1 VDGFAEFSEQEL
13 NLLAALVP
21 CCEEATLTFCLD
33 RVPLKE
39 TSWLSNWSVVRRSF
53 ETCKKRLSSLA
64 EASVSVEVLRR
75 DPAKSRFLD
84 NPVLQHLETHWAR
97 PEPYQA
103 ASPSSESR
111 SLGTDP
117 LASQSALDA
126 SLRVAICADPDA
138 EVTLAAREVLS
149 YVRDGGRYRDVTV
162 LVRKLEGYHEP
173 LQRLFSRYGIP
184 FFLDRRE
191 PVSHHPLAEL
201 TRSALRTVATQ
212 WMRDDW
218 FAALKTGL
226 VPAEER
232 EIDELE
238 NEALARGWRGS
249 VWHQPLRLREQ
260 PRSPADLERLRA
272 LEGRLETLRQ
282 RLMPPFQQ
290 LALALTRQSKPSGP
304 QLAGAVREFW
314 KALNV
319 EERLQQWAA
328 TEMAGAGLRIPNSV
342 HATVWEQMNAWAANV
357 ELAFATETLPLR
369 EWLPILDAGLS
380 GLSVGVIPPA
390 LDQVLIGA
398 IDRSRNPDIKLALV
412 LGLNETV
419 FPALPEATVL
429 LTEADRVEL
438 ERRNFLRSGTTRQQ
452 LGRERYHAYIAC
464 TRARQRVVLT
474 SALHDANGA
483 PLNPSPFLAQVRQL
497 FPSLEPVMVPQAFDW
512 RESTHASELIGPL
525 LALQGR
531 SRESGETKSE
541 SRITHHASRIASH
554 TPPSGLALL
563 ASLPAIASVLE
574 RLRSF
579 HSPELEEKLSPELAG
594 RLYGPVL
601 RTSVSRMEQFAA
613 CPFKFFVYSG
623 LRAEERK
630 RFELDVKEQG
640 SFQHDA
646 LALFHQE
653 LHRENKRWR
662 DTTPSEARER
672 IARIA
677 KGLTASY
684 REGLLEAT
692 EETRFMARIL
702 TESLEDFVETLVGWM
717 RHQYLF
723 DPVAVELP
731 FGEDERSPAWR
742 IAVAPG
748 NENSGGPAEAA
759 AAPAAHSDAG
769 APGEAAGPGPLSLEI
784 YGRIDRVDLY
794 HEPDSDEALCVV
806 VDYKSSRKQLD
817 PVLMAHGLQLQ
828 LLTYLNVLRHWP
840 NPGELFGAAR
850 LIPAGVFYVSLRG
863 KYAREKNRRD
873 ALENTGQARNE
884 AYRHAGRFDA
894 RFLRLLDSRPDALGG
909 DQFNYRLTKSGQVYK
924 SSREALDAAE
934 FQALLDSVETN
945 LKKMGREIF
954 SGEAKVA
961 PYRKGAAT
969 ACEQCDYRSIC
980 RIDPWTHR
988 YRVLK
993 LEEEK

>member
-1 VDGFAEFSEQEL
+1 
-13 NLLAALVP
+13 
-21 CCEEATLTFCLD
+21 
-33 RVPLKE
+33 
-39 TSWLSNWSVVRRSF
+39 
-53 ETCKKRLSSLA
+53 
-64 EASVSVEVLRR
+64 
-75 DPAKSRFLD
+75 
-84 NPVLQHLETHWAR
+84 
-97 PEPYQA
+97 
-103 ASPSSESR
+103 
-111 SLGTDP
+111 
-117 LASQSALDA
+117 
-126 SLRVAICADPDA
+126 
-138 EVTLAAREVLS
+138 
-149 YVRDGGRYRDVTV
+149 
-162 LVRKLEGYHEP
+162 
-173 LQRLFSRYGIP
+173 
-184 FFLDRRE
+184 
-191 PVSHHPLAEL
+191 VSHHPLAEL

-272 LEGRLETLRQ
+272 LEGRLEALRQ

-541 SRITHHASRIASH
+541 SPITHHASRIASH

-677 KGLTASY
+677 KGLMASY

-731 FGEDERSPAWR
+731 FGEDERSPA
-742 IAVAPG
+742 
-748 NENSGGPAEAA
+748 
-759 AAPAAHSDAG
+759 
-769 APGEAAGPGPLSLEI
+769 
-784 YGRIDRVDLY
+784 
-794 HEPDSDEALCVV
+794 
-806 VDYKSSRKQLD
+806 
-817 PVLMAHGLQLQ
+817 
-828 LLTYLNVLRHWP
+828 
-840 NPGELFGAAR
+840 
-850 LIPAGVFYVSLRG
+850 
-863 KYAREKNRRD
+863 
-873 ALENTGQARNE
+873 
-884 AYRHAGRFDA
+884 
-894 RFLRLLDSRPDALGG
+894 
-909 DQFNYRLTKSGQVYK
+909 
-924 SSREALDAAE
+924 
-934 FQALLDSVETN
+934 
-945 LKKMGREIF
+945 
-954 SGEAKVA
+954 
-961 PYRKGAAT
+961 
-969 ACEQCDYRSIC
+969 
-980 RIDPWTHR
+980 
-988 YRVLK
+988 
-993 LEEEK
+993 

>member
-1 VDGFAEFSEQEL
+1 VRARFLLGPAGSGKTFRCLLEIRRALAASQEGAPLLLVTPKQTTYQLERQFLADSSIPGYTRLHILSFERLAHFVFERLGAGSPEMLNEEGRLMVLRALLARKRDGLKLFRASARLTGFAQQLSLVLSELQRNQLTPESLNQLAAQVQDIEGLGYKLQDLATLLGDYLDWLKTHNLKDADCLLQAAAETLTQHPEKTQEPEPNSPLETTAASRIHSPLSTLPSPLRTPHSPLCIQSLWVDGFAEFSEQEL
-13 NLLAALVP
+13 NLLAAMVP

-39 TSWLSNWSVVRRSF
+39 TSWLSNWSVVRKSF
-53 ETCKKRLSSLA
+53 EACRKRLSSLTD
-64 EASVSVEVLRR
+64 ASVSVEVLQR

-84 NPVLQHLETHWAR
+84 SPVLQHLERHWAD
-97 PEPYQA
+97 PEPYQIA
-103 ASPSSESR
+103 ALSSESR
-111 SLGTDP
+111 SSATAPVVSDDKTGAP
-117 LASQSALDA
+117 RSALDE
-126 SLRVAICADPDA
+126 SLHIAICADPDA
-138 EVTLAAREVLS
+138 EVTLAAHEVLN
-149 YVRDGGRYRDVTV
+149 YVRSGGRYRDVTV

-226 VPAEER
+226 VSAQER

-314 KALNV
+314 KSLNV

-328 TEMAGAGLRIPNSV
+328 TEMAGAEARIPNSV

-429 LTEADRVEL
+429 LTEMDRAEL
-438 ERRNFLRSGTTRQQ
+438 ERRNILRSGTTRQQ

-474 SALHDANGA
+474 SAQHDANGA
-483 PLNPSPFLAQVRQL
+483 TLNPSPFLAQVQQL
-497 FPSLEPVMVPQAFDW
+497 FPSLEPEKVPKTLDW
-512 RESTHASELIGPL
+512 RESRHASELIGPL

-531 SRESGETKSE
+531 SRESGETMSE
-541 SRITHHASRIASH
+541 SRITHHES
-554 TPPSGLALL
+554 PPSGLALL

-574 RLRSF
+574 RLRNF
-579 HSPELEEKLSPELAG
+579 HSPELEERLSPELAG

-601 RTSVSRMEQFAA
+601 RTALVSW
-613 CPFKFFVYSG
+613 C
-623 LRAEERK
+623 
-630 RFELDVKEQG
+630 
-640 SFQHDA
+640 
-646 LALFHQE
+646 
-653 LHRENKRWR
+653 
-662 DTTPSEARER
+662 
-672 IARIA
+672 I
-677 KGLTASY
+677 
-684 REGLLEAT
+684 
-692 EETRFMARIL
+692 
-702 TESLEDFVETLVGWM
+702 
-717 RHQYLF
+717 
-723 DPVAVELP
+723 
-731 FGEDERSPAWR
+731 
-742 IAVAPG
+742 
-748 NENSGGPAEAA
+748 
-759 AAPAAHSDAG
+759 
-769 APGEAAGPGPLSLEI
+769 
-784 YGRIDRVDLY
+784 
-794 HEPDSDEALCVV
+794 
-806 VDYKSSRKQLD
+806 
-817 PVLMAHGLQLQ
+817 
-828 LLTYLNVLRHWP
+828 
-840 NPGELFGAAR
+840 
-850 LIPAGVFYVSLRG
+850 
-863 KYAREKNRRD
+863 
-873 ALENTGQARNE
+873 
-884 AYRHAGRFDA
+884 
-894 RFLRLLDSRPDALGG
+894 
-909 DQFNYRLTKSGQVYK
+909 
-924 SSREALDAAE
+924 AE
-934 FQALLDSVETN
+934 FLT
-945 LKKMGREIF
+945 R
-954 SGEAKVA
+954 
-961 PYRKGAAT
+961 
-969 ACEQCDYRSIC
+969 
-980 RIDPWTHR
+980 
-988 YRVLK
+988 
-993 LEEEK
+993 